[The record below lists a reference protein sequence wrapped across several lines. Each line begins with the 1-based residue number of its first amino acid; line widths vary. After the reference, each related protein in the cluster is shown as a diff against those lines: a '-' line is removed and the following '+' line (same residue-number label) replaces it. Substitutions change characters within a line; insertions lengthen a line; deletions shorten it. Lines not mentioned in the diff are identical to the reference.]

1 MRRKRLLAAAA
12 LVASAAMLLAGCAKG
27 GSTDSSSSSNSS
39 GWNGAI
45 DKVLNAS
52 AKTGGTL
59 KLITTADCDSW
70 DPARTYY
77 GWCWNQQRLFTR
89 TLVGYSNVGSSPKL
103 GADLA
108 TDTGKHNADYTEWT
122 YTLKDGVKWSNGK
135 EITAADVK
143 YGIERM
149 FATDVINGG
158 PTSYFLDSLDMPKNY
173 AGPYKDGEAK
183 QGITVSGNTI
193 KFKLKAS
200 NSDFPYML
208 ALPAAS
214 PVPNKTE
221 GGEGYTGANYQKK
234 PMSSGPFEISSYS
247 KNKEVV
253 FTRNKYWSQST
264 DTIRKP
270 KVNKIT
276 LTVDTNANDVDQ
288 KLQAGSVD
296 ALANGDIGTTLQTKI
311 LTDSKFKANADNPE
325 AASTAY
331 LSVMPS
337 VIPNLHCRKAV
348 FYATNK
354 AAVQQALGGNIRG
367 AIAGSMTPVTIPG
380 HSSTANMY
388 PSGKDNTGDLTKAK
402 AELKS
407 CGKPTGFSTKFA
419 YSTADPRYAKV
430 FAAMQTAL
438 ARVGIKLSGAPNDG
452 STYYSTF
459 IGSPQNIKNQ
469 GLGIANAGWGADFP
483 SGYGF
488 WNSIAN
494 GNAIMATGNTNY
506 PSLNDSAVNDLLAE
520 ALVGKGTDA
529 NIRKLDDKVMAN
541 AVYLP
546 LVFRKDIYYRNARL
560 TNVTSNMALAFGIY
574 DFVNVGVSD
583 GK

>member
-12 LVASAAMLLAGCAKG
+12 IAASAAMLLAGCAKG
-27 GSTDSSSSSNSS
+27 GSSDSGSSKTAT
-39 GWNGAI
+39 WNGAI
-45 DKVLNAS
+45 DKVLNPS
-52 AKTGGTL
+52 AKAGGTL
-59 KLITTADCDSW
+59 KLVTTADCDSW

-77 GWCWNQQRLFTR
+77 GWCWNQQRLLTR
-89 TLVGYSNVGSSPKL
+89 TLVGYTNVGSKPEL
-103 GADLA
+103 GPDLA
-108 TDTGKHNADYTEWT
+108 TDMGKHNGDFTEWSF
-122 YTLKDGVKWSNGK
+122 TLKDGVKWQNGK
-135 EITAADVK
+135 DITADDVK

-158 PTSYFLDSLDMPKNY
+158 PTSYFLDALDVPKNY
-173 AGPYKDGEAK
+173 AGPYKDGDLK
-183 QGITVSGNTI
+183 QGISVSGKTI
-193 KFKLKAS
+193 TFKLKSS
-200 NSDFPYML
+200 NSDFPFLL

-214 PVPNKTE
+214 PVPYKTE
-221 GGEGYTGANYQKK
+221 GGEGFTGANYQKK

-253 FTRNKYWSQST
+253 FTRNKNWSQAT

-270 KVNKIT
+270 RVDKIV
-276 LTVDTNANDVDQ
+276 LTVNTNANDADQ
-288 KLQAGSVD
+288 KLQSGAED
-296 ALANGDIGTTLQTKI
+296 AMANGDIGNNLQTKI
-311 LTDSKFKANADNPE
+311 LTDPKFKANADNPE

-331 LSVMPS
+331 LAVMPS
-337 VIPNLHCRKAV
+337 VIPDLHCRQAV

-367 AIAGSMTPVTIPG
+367 SIAGSMTPVTIPG
-380 HSSTANMY
+380 HSTSANMY
-388 PSGKDNTGDLTKAK
+388 PSGKDNTGDIAKAK
-402 AELKS
+402 AELKA
-407 CGKPTGFSTKFA
+407 CGKPAGFSTKFA
-419 YSTADPRYAKV
+419 YSTSDPRYAKV
-430 FAAMQTAL
+430 FAAMQSSL

-452 STYYSTF
+452 STYYTTF

-506 PSLNDSAVNDLLAE
+506 PSLNDPVVNKLLAE

-529 NIRKLDDKVMAN
+529 NIRKLDDQVMKN

-546 LVFRKDIYYRNARL
+546 LVFRKDIYYRNPRL
-560 TNVTSNMALAFGIY
+560 TNVTSNLALAFGIY
-574 DFVNVGVSD
+574 DFVNIGVSD